1 MKKILQLIIVA
12 ITIFVTA
19 CTDDLNVN
27 PTGTIVSSTFFKTI
41 DDATAAV
48 TGVYSSLSYW
58 PDGISYYGCLHN
70 YMADVASDYL
80 TAGTHNSWPSLVACG
95 TKRYNES
102 NEYIYS
108 AWCQTYNGINRA
120 NIAIDNIPNV
130 SGDSIT
136 KTRLIGEAKF
146 IRALFYFNA
155 VRFWGPVPLVIH
167 SPTTVSNITPAR
179 APVDSVYAQIIRD
192 LKDVASLPITNI
204 VSDTKLGR
212 ATAGAAKALLAKVYL
227 TRGDWGNAINY
238 SRDLIQNRASYGYD
252 LYTTYYDNF
261 DPKKKNAKENIF
273 SVQFELGQ
281 NGGTG
286 TGSVLT
292 HCYFSNYFT
301 NSSTPFITLS
311 DLKYY
316 DLFSSSDQRRDISME
331 KNMYNPKTNSIF
343 VFTVPRLRK
352 FVDTTIVLT
361 TTSKATSNYPVIRYS
376 DVLLTFAE
384 AVNER
389 GGTSDPYAAEAAEAI
404 NEVRRRAYKYDI
416 YTAGSSVDLS
426 SGITQD
432 QFRDSLRLER
442 YKEFTQEG
450 TRWFDLV
457 RWKIYV
463 KSINASPYQSS
474 NPLRNYLFPIPQAE
488 RNVNPNI
495 TQNYGYSE
503 GPTTSPYDVSYQ

>member
-1 MKKILQLIIVA
+1 
-12 ITIFVTA
+12 
-19 CTDDLNVN
+19 
-27 PTGTIVSSTFFKTI
+27 
-41 DDATAAV
+41 
-48 TGVYSSLSYW
+48 
-58 PDGISYYGCLHN
+58 
-70 YMADVASDYL
+70 
-80 TAGTHNSWPSLVACG
+80 
-95 TKRYNES
+95 
-102 NEYIYS
+102 
-108 AWCQTYNGINRA
+108 
-120 NIAIDNIPNV
+120 
-130 SGDSIT
+130 
-136 KTRLIGEAKF
+136 
-146 IRALFYFNA
+146 
-155 VRFWGPVPLVIH
+155 
-167 SPTTVSNITPAR
+167 
-179 APVDSVYAQIIRD
+179 
-192 LKDVASLPITNI
+192 
-204 VSDTKLGR
+204 
-212 ATAGAAKALLAKVYL
+212 
-227 TRGDWGNAINY
+227 
-238 SRDLIQNRASYGYD
+238 
-252 LYTTYYDNF
+252 
-261 DPKKKNAKENIF
+261 
-273 SVQFELGQ
+273 
-281 NGGTG
+281 
-286 TGSVLT
+286 
-292 HCYFSNYFT
+292 
-301 NSSTPFITLS
+301 
-311 DLKYY
+311 
-316 DLFSSSDQRRDISME
+316 ME